1 MRESIVEIAKTL
13 RDAEIESVPCAPP
26 SENYEL
32 NDEIA
37 YGVQKHNIDIKIK
50 DGRRI
55 IGRKVGLTSEAIQ
68 SWLGV
73 DRPDF
78 GTLMDDMLVDN
89 GASFSATRLLQPRA
103 EAEIAF
109 VMGEDLK
116 GPTVVND
123 VIRATDYVLPAIE
136 IIDSRIADWK
146 ITFFDTVADNASSG
160 LFVLGDKPTR
170 LIDINLSL
178 AGMWLKKNG
187 KVVSTGAGAA
197 CLGSPLKAIA
207 WLANTLNALDTPI
220 QKGDI
225 ILSGAL
231 GPVTPLVAGDYVQC
245 SISKLG
251 DASFRVV

>member
-1 MRESIVEIAKTL
+1 MRDQIVEIAKIL
-13 RDAEIESVPCAPP
+13 RDAEKNAKPCSPP
-26 SENYEL
+26 SEKYEL
-32 NDEIA
+32 NDQVA
-37 YGVQKHNIDIKIK
+37 YGVQKYNIDIKIK
-50 DGRRI
+50 NGQRI

-78 GTLMDDMLVDN
+78 GTLTDDMLVGN
-89 GASFSATRLLQPRA
+89 GGSFPATRLMQPRA

-109 VMGEDLK
+109 VMGRDLL
-116 GPTVVND
+116 GPTIVND

-146 ITFFDTVADNASSG
+146 ISFFDTVADNASSG
-160 LFVLGDKPTR
+160 LFVLGDRPTR
-170 LIDINLSL
+170 LADIDLTL

-187 KVVSTGAGAA
+187 RIVSTGAGAA

-207 WLANTLNALDTPI
+207 WLANTLDKLGTPI
-220 QKGDI
+220 RKGDI

-231 GPVTPLVAGDYVQC
+231 GPVTPLVAGDHIQC
-245 SISKLG
+245 AISKLG
-251 DASFRVV
+251 GASFRVL

>member
-1 MRESIVEIAKTL
+1 MREQIIEIAKML
-13 RDAEIESVPCAPP
+13 RDAEESTSPCIPP
-26 SENYEL
+26 AEKFEL

-50 DGRRI
+50 NGRRI

-68 SWLGV
+68 AWLGV

-78 GTLMDDMLVDN
+78 GTLMDDMLIEN
-89 GASFSATRLLQPRA
+89 RGSFQASRLLQPRA

-109 VMGEDLK
+109 VMGEDLD
-116 GPTVVND
+116 GPTNVVD

-146 ITFFDTVADNASSG
+146 ISFFDTVADNASSG
-160 LFVLGDKPTR
+160 LFVLGDQPTD
-170 LIDINLSL
+170 LADINLSL

-187 KVVSTGAGAA
+187 KIVSTGAGAA
-197 CLGSPLKAIA
+197 CLGSPLRAVV
-207 WLANTLNALDTPI
+207 WLANTLAGFGTPI
-220 QKGDI
+220 RKGDV

-231 GPVTPLVAGDYVQC
+231 GPVTPLAAGDHVQC
-245 SISKLG
+245 SISTLG
-251 DASFRVV
+251 GASFRVI